1 MVQFIKNRLPG
12 SFAGN
17 GFKGGLKLD
26 PRFSLIA
33 LAGVAALVAIGVVF
47 YLWRD
52 QGSFRPLYGA
62 GESYPAA
69 EVMQILD
76 ADAIAYNL
84 HPQTGQVLVRED
96 QIARA
101 RMLLSA
107 KGVQA
112 EKPAGY
118 ELFDKDEPLGT
129 SQFVQDV
136 RLKRSMEGE
145 LARSVMTMKGVE
157 MARVHL
163 ALQENSS
170 FVVSKRDPA
179 KASVMLQV
187 APGYKLKPEQVSAI
201 VNLVSS
207 SVPQLAAKDVSVVDQ
222 SGVLLSRGL
231 NENAGPSQSW
241 DLVDD
246 YQTKAVG
253 NVEQVLAPVLGAGN
267 YRISVAADV
276 DFSQREE
283 TLQSYGDNPRLR
295 SEILRDE
302 SVLDQLALG
311 VPGSL
316 SNRPVPPAEQ
326 ENPPAD
332 GAAADGAAAEG
343 QAAAEAATE
352 NKAATSLRKESNRQI
367 EYDQSVTHVKH
378 APFSLRRQ
386 SVAVVINAA
395 TAPEGGWTPEA
406 RAELEAMVKTAV
418 GFDEKRG
425 DLLTLSVFPFTAAP
439 EPMAPLPWWES
450 SQVYDLAKMGLF
462 GLVSLL
468 LIFMVVRPALRD
480 LIRSNNQV
488 LMPAESLPNH
498 AADHQEPRVYMGET
512 GPRILGE
519 FSPLAEITLPAPG
532 SGLELQIEHLQM
544 LAKNDPE
551 RVSEVLKQWIGRNE
565 RTLNPAS

>member
-1 MVQFIKNRLPG
+1 MVQFIKSRLPASGFG
-12 SFAGN
+12 S
-17 GFKGGLKLD
+17 GFKLD

-33 LAGVAALVAIGVVF
+33 LAGIAALVAIGTVF

-62 GESYPAA
+62 GEAYPAA

-76 ADAIAYNL
+76 TEAIAYNL

-112 EKPAGY
+112 EAPAGY
-118 ELFDKDEPLGT
+118 ELFDKEEPLGT

-222 SGVLLSRGL
+222 HGVLLSRGL

-246 YQTKAVG
+246 YQTKAAG

-316 SNRPVPPAEQ
+316 SNRPVPPATQ
-326 ENPPAD
+326 ENPPAAD
-332 GAAADGAAAEG
+332 AAGEVAAETT
-343 QAAAEAATE
+343 TE
-352 NKAATSLRKESNRQI
+352 NNTANKAATSLRKESNRQL
-367 EYDQSVTHVKH
+367 EYDQAVTHVKH

-439 EPMAPLPWWES
+439 EPLAPLPWWES
-450 SQVYDLAKMGLF
+450 NQVYDLAKMGLF

-488 LMPAESLPNH
+488 LMPAETLPNH
-498 AADHQEPRVYMGET
+498 AAEQGPRVYMGETMGET

>member
-1 MVQFIKNRLPG
+1 MVQFITSRLPT
-12 SFAGN
+12 S
-17 GFKGGLKLD
+17 GFKLD
-26 PRFSLIA
+26 SRYSLMAMAGIA
-33 LAGVAALVAIGVVF
+33 AALAIGVVVF
-47 YLWRD
+47 LWRD
-52 QGSFRPLYGA
+52 QGSFHPLYGS
-62 GESYPAA
+62 GEAYPVAD
-69 EVMQILD
+69 VMQILD
-76 ADAIAYNL
+76 TEGIAYNL
-84 HPQTGQVLVRED
+84 HPQTGQVLVRDD

-107 KGVQA
+107 KGIQA
-112 EKPAGY
+112 EVPAGY
-118 ELFDKDEPLGT
+118 ELFDKEEPLGT

-145 LARSVMTMKGVE
+145 LARSIMTMKGVE
-157 MARVHL
+157 NARVHL
-163 ALQENSS
+163 ALQDKTS

-187 APGYKLKPEQVSAI
+187 APGYKLKSEQVSAI

-207 SVPQLAAKDVSVVDQ
+207 SVPQLATADVSVVDQ
-222 SGVLLSRGL
+222 QGVLLSRGL
-231 NENAGPSQSW
+231 NESAGPVQSF
-241 DLVDD
+241 DLVNS
-246 YQTKAVG
+246 YQVKAVT
-253 NVEQVLAPVLGAGN
+253 NVEEVLAPVLGAGN

-283 TLQSYGDNPRLR
+283 TLQSYGDNPRMR

-302 SVLDQLALG
+302 SVLDSLALG

-316 SNRPVPPAEQ
+316 SNRPVPPSKQ
-326 ENPPAD
+326 ETP
-332 GAAADGAAAEG
+332 AADGTTAQDGVAAESN
-343 QAAAEAATE
+343 TE
-352 NKAATSLRKESNRQI
+352 NKAATSLRKESNRQL

-378 APFSLRRQ
+378 APFTLQRQ
-386 SVAVVINAA
+386 SVAVVINASS
-395 TAPEGGWTPEA
+395 APKGGWTPEA
-406 RAELEAMVKTAV
+406 RSEMEAMVKSAV

-425 DLLTLSVFPFTAAP
+425 DILTLSVFPFTAQVETLDSA
-439 EPMAPLPWWES
+439 PWWES
-450 SQVYDLAKMGLF
+450 NQIYDLAKMGVL

-480 LIRSNNQV
+480 LIRSNTQV
-488 LMPAESLPNH
+488 LMPAAEPNMGLPMDRNEQRSLNGD
-498 AADHQEPRVYMGET
+498 A

-519 FSPLAEITLPAPG
+519 FSPLAEIHLPAPG
-532 SGLELQIEHLQM
+532 SGLEMQVEHLQM